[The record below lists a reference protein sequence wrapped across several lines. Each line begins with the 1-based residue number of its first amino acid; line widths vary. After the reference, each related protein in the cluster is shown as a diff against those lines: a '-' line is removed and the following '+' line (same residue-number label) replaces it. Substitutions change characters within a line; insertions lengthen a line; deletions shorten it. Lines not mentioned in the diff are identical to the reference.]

1 VLNFSTSEGDVVMDD
16 KVNLK
21 SLEIFVKETID
32 NSIKASLDERGLTPE
47 EIEKR
52 KNKRARLEA
61 AIQNCPFG
69 NVQDKI
75 FVKEFIN
82 DILVKNKN
90 INSSN
95 INQIIYFN
103 REDYLS
109 VQDKFEI
116 LLYLYKKKYGKR
128 ALAEIIKEH
137 QLDSLKNNGSDFY
150 YSITKEEI
158 EDIYNKTDIELTFD
172 DKMQIVIQRI
182 YQNKFGYGCVD
193 EILYMAVD
201 GVSGGVS
208 GIPENVAIDEIN
220 NNIDEFI
227 TKISDENIPRSYD
240 SVWIFFSGK
249 SINLE
254 FLSFGSQSELERICQ
269 QIYSY
274 DNPGNLSRA
283 TGYKVNELADGS
295 RVVVLRPPFCESWA
309 FFVRKFET
317 PDKTLKGLI
326 HGKNADMVIKLIEFL
341 MKGCRTTAVTGAQG
355 TGKTTLILAMIE
367 HIYSVFNLRV
377 LEMAFELHIRKRF
390 PKRNVITV
398 RETENV
404 TGQEGLDVMKK
415 TDGSVNIIGEVA
427 SHPVA
432 SFMIQSG
439 QVASLFTVFSHH
451 AKTFDMLIK
460 SLRNSLLST
469 GQFTNETIAEEQVVE
484 VINFDIHLENE
495 YGKRYIERITECIP
509 VDQEDYPEEFLKE
522 HKLSKKIEL
531 FLLTILTFFKKS
543 TDRRLYK
550 ARNIVEYNNGEF
562 VVKNPISERNIKEM
576 LKRMVEKDREEFLE
590 FLEKYNLRERK

>member
-1 VLNFSTSEGDVVMDD
+1 MDLE
-16 KVNLK
+16 KLTLH
-21 SLEIFVKETID
+21 SLSNFVKETID
-32 NSIKASLDERGLTPE
+32 NAIKVAMDERGLTPE

-52 KNKRARLEA
+52 KNKKARLEA

-82 DILVKNKN
+82 DIIIKNQN

-103 REDYLS
+103 KEDYLN

-116 LLYLYKKKYGKR
+116 LLYLYKKKYGKK
-128 ALAEIIKEH
+128 ALTELIKEH
-137 QLDSLKNNGSDFY
+137 QLDNLKRNGSDY
-150 YSITKEEI
+150 YYNITSEEI
-158 EDIYNKTDIELTFD
+158 EDIYNKTDVDLTFD
-172 DKMQIVIQRI
+172 DKMQIIIQRI
-182 YQNKFGYGCVD
+182 YQDKFGYGCVD
-193 EILYMAVD
+193 EILYMAID

-208 GIPENVAIDEIN
+208 GIPENVVIDDDVS
-220 NNIDEFI
+220 IDDFVNMLDSE
-227 TKISDENIPRSYD
+227 KVPRSFD
-240 SVWIFFSGK
+240 SIWIYFSGK
-249 SINLE
+249 SINLK
-254 FLSFGSQSELERICQ
+254 FLSFGNQHELERICQ

-274 DNPGNLSRA
+274 DNPGNLSRS

-317 PDKTLKGLI
+317 PDKSLKGLI
-326 HGKNADMVIKLIEFL
+326 HGENADMVIQLIGFL

-367 HIYSVFNLRV
+367 CIYSVFNLRV
-377 LEMAFELHIRKRF
+377 LEMAFELHIRSRF
-390 PKRNVITV
+390 PSRNVITV

-404 TGQEGLDVMKK
+404 KGQDGLDVMKK
-415 TDGSVNIIGEVA
+415 TDGAVNIIGEVA

-439 QVASLFTVFSHH
+439 QVASLFTIFSHH
-451 AKTFDMLIK
+451 AKTFNMLIK
-460 SLRNSLLST
+460 SLRNSLLAT
-469 GQFTNETIAEEQVVE
+469 GQFTNETIAEEQVVD

-509 VDQEDYPEEFLKE
+509 LEQEDYPEEFLKE
-522 HKLSKKIEL
+522 NKFTKKIEL
-531 FLLTILTFFKKS
+531 FLQTILSYFRKTTDKKVFKG
-543 TDRRLYK
+543 
-550 ARNIVEYNNGEF
+550 RNIIEYKDGGF
-562 VVKNPISERNIKEM
+562 IVKNPISERNVKEM
-576 LKRMVEKDREEFLE
+576 LKRMVEEDRKEFLE
-590 FLEKYNLRERK
+590 FLEKYNLREKGS